1 MWRQMCTHVHVNA
14 IGQGWVSS
22 LMTLHGFF
30 LVYCF
35 LVVVVVGFV
44 VVVTVIVVLVIVESE
59 SFPEHGAY

>member
-22 LMTLHGFF
+22 SMTLHGF
-30 LVYCF
+30 LVDCF
-35 LVVVVVGFV
+35 LLLVVVGF
-44 VVVTVIVVLVIVESE
+44 VVTVIVVLVIVESE